1 MKKIATLAVLP
12 VIALASCSKNE
23 EVVNVTPTPLESE
36 NSTQEQL
43 STQENLNQNIS
54 STSVDSETME
64 TEKSFEFSYEK
75 DGNIIPVSGKFV
87 LENWVVTEMIIDWV
101 DLNTNTP
108 LASFAKNA
116 PAQIIWK
123 ELKWLQIDT
132 VSWASY
138 VTTWFNSFLATF
150 E

>member
-12 VIALASCSKNE
+12 VIALASCWKNE

-36 NSTQEQL
+36 NSTQEQS

-87 LENWVVTEMIIDWV
+87 LENGIVKDMIIDWV
-101 DLNTNTP
+101 DLTVESP

-132 VSWASY
+132 VSGASY